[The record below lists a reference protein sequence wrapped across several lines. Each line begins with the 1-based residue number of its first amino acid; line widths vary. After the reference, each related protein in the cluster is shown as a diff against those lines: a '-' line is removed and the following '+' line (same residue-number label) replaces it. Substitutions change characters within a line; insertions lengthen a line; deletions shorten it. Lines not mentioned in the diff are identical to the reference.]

1 MKRMEL
7 LAPAGNMEKLKI
19 AFLYGADAAYLGGTS
34 FSLRA
39 FSDNFT
45 PEEMKEAVD
54 YAHSLGKKI
63 YVTVNIFS
71 SGKDYKELPGYL
83 RYLEK
88 IKADAVLIADPGIF
102 RLCREVAPAL
112 PIHVSTQ
119 ANTTNWSA
127 VQFWKECGAERVVL
141 AREVSLADAKEISAN
156 VDIEL
161 EGFVHG
167 AMCISY
173 SGRCLLSNYFTRDR
187 DSNHGECVQ
196 CCRFKYSLVEE
207 KRPGEYF
214 PVMEDERGTYIFNS
228 KDLCMLRHLPD
239 LYDAG
244 FASLKVEGRMK
255 SLHYVATVVKVY
267 REAMDAYEADPEHFT
282 AKEEWVEELEKISH
296 RPYTTGFYYGR
307 PAAAPEGGGASAPG
321 GGGEAGELQR
331 LRSSSREGQWHAVS
345 RPHPS
350 QKRAE
355 RRGAEALLRRSL
367 KDGGAVQCRRADGE
381 RACDPPREEASFQDG
396 YLRRGLLYR
405 LSLGRAKR
413 HLRGAGSEVE
423 YQGSPI
429 GSFRP
434 IRSEGI

>member
-1 MKRMEL
+1 MEL

-63 YVTVNIFS
+63 YVTVNIFP

-173 SGRCLLSNYFTRDR
+173 SGRCLLSNYFTKDR

-267 REAMDAYEADPEHFT
+267 REAMDTYEADPEHFT

-307 PAAAPEGGGASAPG
+307 PAAADQVYGQSSNTQTHDFIGFVKAYDEATHTARIEQRNYFKV
-321 GGGEAGELQR
+321 GEEVEFLLPHGPIVKHIIR
-331 LRSSSREGQWHAVS
+331 NLRNS
-345 RPHPS
+345 
-350 QKRAE
+350 
-355 RRGAEALLRRSL
+355 
-367 KDGGAVQCRRADGE
+367 DGAVIDAARHPQEIVCMTTDVPLQVNGMMRR
-381 RACDPPREEASFQDG
+381 QV
-396 YLRRGLLYR
+396 
-405 LSLGRAKR
+405 K
-413 HLRGAGSEVE
+413 
-423 YQGSPI
+423 
-429 GSFRP
+429 
-434 IRSEGI
+434 